1 MSFAVRA
8 GLVLA
13 VATIAPSAS
22 AQPRDPDWSRQLPDL
37 LPAIEACR
45 AQAAPGSVVLSAWP
59 MNHGLGGSRWR
70 SPSGEA
76 RDCLADLTGAR
87 VDSWWPA
94 RDDGKGDGDPIFVP
108 TGRWGV
114 TNRACVRVEPVER
127 AGEIV
132 GFLYSGTC
140 R

>member
-1 MSFAVRA
+1 MSFAARA
-8 GLVLA
+8 GVVLA
-13 VATIAPSAS
+13 VATIASSAS
-22 AQPRDPDWSRQLPDL
+22 AQPRDPDWSRYLPDL

-45 AQAAPGSVVLSAWP
+45 AQAAPGSVVLGAWP
-59 MNHGLGGSRWR
+59 LNHGIGGSRWR

-114 TNRACVRVEPVER
+114 TNPACVRVEPVDR

-132 GFLYSGTC
+132 GFLYRSTC
-140 R
+140 